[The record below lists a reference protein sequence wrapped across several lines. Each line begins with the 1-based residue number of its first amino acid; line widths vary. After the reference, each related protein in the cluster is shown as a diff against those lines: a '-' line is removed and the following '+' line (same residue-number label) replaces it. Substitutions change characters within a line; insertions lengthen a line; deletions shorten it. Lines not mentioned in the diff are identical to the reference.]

1 MHELMSTLKEK
12 KRRRRMDCRT
22 FSQNSRMRGK
32 CHLLTAHITDFSPHV
47 CRLFDHTC
55 CIYSQTIVSEQTQ
68 FVDYHLIRQKPTVS
82 FQIGLPNGFLFF
94 CSKQLQCFRTQ
105 FCPDPAP
112 SSVPA
117 QHQFCPG
124 PAPSSVPA
132 QHQFCPGPFMF
143 DSDVGSHCHEKWKGH
158 PSHGV

>member
-1 MHELMSTLKEK
+1 
-12 KRRRRMDCRT
+12 MDCRT

-117 QHQFCPG
+117 QHPVLSRPSTQFCPG